1 MFTANLLPGQGFQPL
16 TIYHAESTVTA
27 TGRATGGTTIAPTD
41 KKVYGMITS
50 ANEKEKEE
58 WKQNGHPVTHKVI
71 QYGAEKKAKATD
83 YLVAEDG
90 RQFYVQGTKNHGDL
104 NVSVTYY
111 VEERKDIR
119 KRTE

>member
-16 TIYHAESTVTA
+16 TIHHSVSTVTA
-27 TGRATGGTTIAPTD
+27 TGRATGGTTITPTD
-41 KKVYGMITS
+41 KKLYGMITS
-50 ANEKEKEE
+50 ANEQEKEQ
-58 WKQNGHPVTHKVI
+58 WKQDGHPVTHKVV
-71 QYGAEKKAKATD
+71 QYGAENKAKATD
-83 YLVAEDG
+83 YLVAKDG